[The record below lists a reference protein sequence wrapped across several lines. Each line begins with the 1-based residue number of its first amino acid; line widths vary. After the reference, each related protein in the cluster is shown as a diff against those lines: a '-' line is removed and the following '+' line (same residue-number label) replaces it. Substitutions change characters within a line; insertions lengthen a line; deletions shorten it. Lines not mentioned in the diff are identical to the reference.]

1 MLFSSGDKLFGI
13 FSSDTFG
20 VKVKSESGFLFSLSD
35 SKKYALKPG
44 NPIWK
49 YSNVEVKIGNDALI
63 FSQQT
68 KKE

>member
-49 YSNVEVKIGNDALI
+49 YSNVEVKIGNDALT

-68 KKE
+68 RRE